1 LVLFLI
7 HLQFVYLFCNLSV
20 MQVNLVLRSDHHMV
34 YGATILKYIRKFS
47 NRQLNI

>member
-20 MQVNLVLRSDHHMV
+20 MQVNLVLRSDHHTV
-34 YGATILKYIRKFS
+34 HGTTIGVLDLNFS
-47 NRQLNI
+47 TPCM